1 MLFLGL
7 LTSNVRYITTNLYF
21 TPTRGIK
28 EKHSKN
34 SSPSSTEERKTPVR
48 DREDQSSHRTQNE
61 NSNLSESA
69 NTAPT
74 TQFPPGTQNETSLNP
89 PQNSF
94 VNSLGDQGT
103 NQMNSSAQIFE
114 YRPGTGH
121 LSTNYINSNFGS
133 VNNSAGREHGDRL
146 NSAQSDISPAQS
158 LFRNQPTGN
167 TNPNFGRV
175 NNYVGREHE
184 DRLNSEPAN
193 IFFDLSPTQSL
204 FSNQPT
210 GNINPNLGS
219 VNNSAGQEHV
229 GMLNSEPANIFVS
242 PNINIFDFS
251 SGQS

>member
-7 LTSNVRYITTNLYF
+7 LTSNVRYITANLYF

-133 VNNSAGREHGDRL
+133 VNN
-146 NSAQSDISPAQS
+146 
-158 LFRNQPTGN
+158 
-167 TNPNFGRV
+167 
-175 NNYVGREHE
+175 YVGREHG

-193 IFFDLSPTQSL
+193 IFFDLSPAQSL
-204 FSNQPT
+204 FSNQPP